1 MATAQARLTPDE
13 IRAVIFDVL
22 GAIAPEIDPAAIEPE
37 RPLRDQVDLD
47 SMDFLNVIIRL
58 HERLGV
64 DIPESDYGEFATLNR
79 AVDYLARRSRA

>member
-1 MATAQARLTPDE
+1 MTELTRE
-13 IRAVIFDVL
+13 QVRGIFLDTLSSV
-22 GAIAPEIDPAAIEPE
+22 APELEPAAIEADK
-37 RPLRDQVDLD
+37 PLRGQVDID
-47 SMDFLNVIIRL
+47 SFDFLNVIVRL

>member
-1 MATAQARLTPDE
+1 MTELTRDQVRGIFLDALMA
-13 IRAVIFDVL
+13 V
-22 GAIAPEIDPAAIEPE
+22 APELEPAAIEPDK
-37 RPLRDQVDLD
+37 PLRGQVDID
-47 SMDFLNVIIRL
+47 SFDFLNVIVRL